1 MIERD
6 WDDARMRRHVEQL
19 PIWTAAPALDDLIGG
34 LCNRSFTVADGPRT
48 LVARI
53 GFDIP
58 VHGIMQHSVK
68 ASLAAASDIGVT
80 PKLIYAE
87 PFLNVIEFV
96 EGRVL
101 RPGDMCDP
109 ERAAALVQILKT
121 LHGGGGHLRDT
132 VTFFWPFQVVRNY
145 ARLGMERQSRL
156 LRELPEL
163 VRIATL
169 LESNVTPFIP
179 VLTHNDVVPQN
190 VMLDGHNRLWLIDWD
205 YGGYGHPLFDIAGI
219 TANSDAPPAI
229 EEHVIRT
236 YFGNATDHDRRQFLI
251 FKLIINLREYLWG
264 MVQELESKLS
274 GDVVTAAM
282 AQLYPDQKEGYEGY
296 TDLNGQRF
304 AALWQ
309 NHRNEFV

>member
-1 MIERD
+1 MIQQD
-6 WDDARMRRHVEQL
+6 WGDESFRRYIEQL
-19 PIWTAAPALDDLIGG
+19 PVWSAKPALEDLIGG
-34 LCNRSFTVADGPRT
+34 LCNRSFTVTDGQRK
-48 LVARI
+48 LVVRI

-96 EGRVL
+96 DGRVL
-101 RPGDMCDP
+101 RPDDLNEP
-109 ERAAALVQILKT
+109 ERAAQLVKALKR
-121 LHGGGGHLRDT
+121 LHGGSHCLQAT
-132 VTFFWPFQVVRNY
+132 VTYFWPFQAVRNY
-145 ARLGMERQSRL
+145 ARLGKERQSRL

-169 LESNVTPFIP
+169 LESQVAPFTP

-190 VMLDGHNRLWLIDWD
+190 IMLDRADRIWLIDWD
-205 YGGYGHPLFDIAGI
+205 YGGFGHPLFDVAGI
-219 TANSDAPPAI
+219 TANSDAPQSI
-229 EEHVIRT
+229 EDHVMRS
-236 YFGNATDHDRRQFLI
+236 YFGEVTDRERRQFLI

-264 MVQELESKLS
+264 MAQELESKLA
-274 GDVVTAAM
+274 GDVVKAAM

-296 TDLNGQRF
+296 TDLNRQRF
-304 AALWQ
+304 ETLWQ
-309 NHRNEFV
+309 RHRNDFE